1 MITTISKF
9 LKEKGITPSVQRIEI
24 MRFMLTNKTH
34 PTVDDIYRELSKSI
48 PTLSKTTIYNTLTLL
63 CDKGAVISFT
73 TDDNTTHYDG
83 VVEEHAHFKCKNCGQ
98 IFDVPMPMINNSEPK
113 GFDIQNVEVTY
124 YGICPKCTEY
134 Q

>member
-24 MRFMLTNKTH
+24 MRFMLTHKTH

-98 IFDVPMPMINNSEPK
+98 IFDVPMPMINNSEPQ